1 VIQAATALPASLTW
15 HVGAKVVAEGTVAA
29 LALLAAAATGDVALV
44 AFATP
49 LALAVVLG
57 LTFTR
62 PDAPEID
69 LGVAPMVAGLGEPI
83 RVSLTVRSATT
94 SICRLSL
101 VLPPGLTSTDPVSWT
116 VLLRRGGTEVLTCT
130 LRPGRPGRFRLGKVL
145 VRVTDASAALV
156 GRGVASGDTV
166 IESRP
171 APIVLRTL
179 VRSERVRAVAG
190 DRVAR
195 LAAEGIEFAEV
206 REEQVGAL
214 ERRINWR
221 ATARRGATCINVQHP
236 ERSTDVVLLMD
247 TFNEAV
253 LPDVVAVGVGLAE
266 AYLARHDRVGLVAF
280 GGLLDWVEPGTGPTH
295 LERIRRS
302 LLASEAYFSYA
313 WKTADVIPRRHFP
326 AGCLVLGVTPFGDN
340 RFTSTLAS
348 LRSRGIDLAIIEVE
362 PPTSGPG
369 EPTRTEALAHR
380 IVNLERRELRRQ
392 FWRLGVPIATL
403 AGPDGISAGLAEI
416 AAFRRALRGRIG
428 SSVQLRGGARR

>member
-1 VIQAATALPASLTW
+1 MSDLTVEMPAPLTW

-57 LTFTR
+57 LTLTR
-62 PDAPEID
+62 PAAPEIK
-69 LGVAPMVAGLGEPI
+69 LSVTPLVAGLGEPI
-83 RVSLTVRSATT
+83 SVSLTVHSETT

-101 VLPPGLTSTDPVSWT
+101 VLPSGLRSAEPVSWT
-116 VLLRRGGTEVLTCT
+116 VLLRRGRTEVLTCT
-130 LRPGRPGRFRLGKVL
+130 LRPGRPGRFPLGKVL
-145 VRVTDASAALV
+145 VRVTDASAAIV
-156 GRGVASGDTV
+156 GRGVATGATV

-195 LAAEGIEFAEV
+195 MAAEGIEFAEV

-253 LPDVVAVGVGLAE
+253 LPDVVAVGVSLAE
-266 AYLARHDRVGLVAF
+266 AYLGRHDRVGLVAF

-313 WKTADVIPRRHFP
+313 WKTADVIPRRLFP
-326 AGCLVLGVTPFGDN
+326 AGCFVLAVTPFGDA

-348 LRSRGIDLAIIEVE
+348 LRSRGTDLAVIEVE
-362 PPTSGPG
+362 PPSSRP
-369 EPTRTEALAHR
+369 EQPSRAESLARR
-380 IVNLERRELRRQ
+380 IVHLERLELRRQ
-392 FWRLGVPIATL
+392 FWRLGVPVATL

-416 AAFRRALRGRIG
+416 AAFRRAVRGRTG
-428 SSVQLRGGARR
+428 SAMQFSGGGRR